1 MPNWTIHQGNVLD
14 VLPTLPS
21 ESVHCVVTSPP
32 YWGLRDYGT
41 ATWNDGDSS
50 CDHLRPPTKPRD
62 KRPNPSACGI
72 GQGGPTWDAQELAA
86 RAYVDT
92 CGKCGATRIDAQ
104 IGLEKTPDEYVARL
118 VEVFREVKRVL
129 RSDGTCWLNLGD
141 SYAAGKTGRDDS
153 GDNGRFGGPRIQ
165 PAMRKTPHGL
175 KPKDLV
181 GIPWMIA
188 FALRADGWYLRSDII
203 WAKPNPMPE
212 SVTDRPTKAHEYV
225 FLLSKSASYYFD
237 QEAVRVPLARIWN
250 DRNGGT
256 WAHVSQQPQGSKA
269 GHHSGDYPKP
279 NLNGANIR
287 SVWTIATQPFPDAH
301 FATFPERLVDRCVS
315 AGTSEKGVCVGCG
328 VPWLRV
334 IEKPAGLPRE
344 RDEIRN
350 CPPDTESDGRNNI
363 SGAALVKWR
372 EAHPHIFKGWQASC
386 KCNAV
391 IAPATVLDPFC
402 GSGTTGVVATR
413 LGRNFIGIEL
423 NPEYVAMASNRIDAH
438 NAQTELFTASQLAG
452 DVVDPESAMEQTTLF
467 SGVAG

>member
-1 MPNWTIHQGNVLD
+1 MPNWTIHQGDVLD

-41 ATWNDGDSS
+41 ATWNGGDSN
-50 CDHLRPPTKPRD
+50 CDHLRPPTTPRD

-86 RAYVDT
+86 RAYVGT
-92 CGKCGATRIDAQ
+92 CGKCGAVRVDAQ
-104 IGLEKTPDEYVARL
+104 LGLEKTPDEYVTRL
-118 VEVFREVKRVL
+118 VDIFRDVKRVL
-129 RSDGTCWLNLGD
+129 RKDGTLWLNLGD
-141 SYAAGKTGRDDS
+141 SYAAGKVGRDDS
-153 GDNGRFGGPRIQ
+153 GNNGRFGGPRIQ
-165 PAMRKTPHGL
+165 PTERKAPHQGL

-181 GIPWMIA
+181 GIPWSVA

-212 SVTDRPTKAHEYV
+212 SVTDRPTKAHEYI
-225 FLLSKSASYYFD
+225 FLLTKSASYYFD

-279 NLNGANIR
+279 NLDGANIR
-287 SVWTIATQPFPDAH
+287 SVWNIATQPFSDAH
-301 FATFPERLVDRCVS
+301 FATFPERLVDRCIS
-315 AGTSEKGVCVGCG
+315 AGTSEKGVCVECEQPYQRIIERIEGVKHNRKVSHVPNNCPTKVDSTGWRPARRTLNSWVLNCG
-328 VPWLRV
+328 H
-334 IEKPAGLPRE
+334 AGLP
-344 RDEIRN
+344 
-350 CPPDTESDGRNNI
+350 
-363 SGAALVKWR
+363 
-372 EAHPHIFKGWQASC
+372 
-386 KCNAV
+386 
-391 IAPATVLDPFC
+391 APATVLDPFC

-423 NPEYVAMASNRIDAH
+423 NPEYVAMANNRIDAH
-438 NAQTELFTASQLAG
+438 NAQAGLFTASQLAG
-452 DVVDPESAMEQTTLF
+452 DAIEPESTMEQTTLF
-467 SGVAG
+467 SEVAG